1 VLDEN
6 FCLKMFKRASG
17 NSPQLLANF
26 CFLFVLS
33 ACAAIRPSADEQTLR
48 QTGTFIQEVKA
59 FGKSLG
65 IEPTEA
71 LSRTAEERPAL
82 SMLWLW
88 LQRDGTLA
96 LHAPIDIRMAIGFA
110 NDKDQLQLEQVY
122 RVAGYS
128 VYYRQGNEFA
138 DERSVATVGFAAEG
152 TVRRVTVILHE
163 DLHGDNNFDLPW
175 EIEES
180 MVTPLGSLAAV
191 AFFREK
197 GDEEN
202 LKRARASLEEQR
214 QYSRE
219 LNALAQEAE
228 KILQSELAE
237 NAKKKILELIPNYPT
252 YNRQFQR
259 QIAGQHPP
267 TVLEAKLSHDLAY
280 YRYFDRIAA
289 LSEKAPDLKAL
300 ITDLKKIPLNT
311 TYEDLERYLQQ
322 LDSQYAPPVRLSHV
336 VLPGISERKGQ
347 SAKSKGRCVCPMLLE
362 PCEP

>member
-6 FCLKMFKRASG
+6 FFLKMFRRAIG

-33 ACAAIRPSADEQTLR
+33 ACAAIRPSTDGQTLR
-48 QTGTFIQEVKA
+48 QTGAFIQEVKA

-65 IEPTEA
+65 IAPTEA
-71 LSRTAEERPAL
+71 LNRTAEERPAL

-88 LQRDGTLA
+88 LQRNGTLA

-110 NDKDQLQLEQVY
+110 KDKSQLQLEQVY
-122 RVAGYS
+122 DVAGYS
-128 VYYRQGNEFA
+128 VYYRLGNEFA
-138 DERSVATVGFAAEG
+138 DERSVATVGFATEG
-152 TVRRVTVILHE
+152 IVRRVTVILHE

-180 MVTPLGSLAAV
+180 IVTPLGVLAAV
-191 AFFREK
+191 AFFKEK

-202 LKRARASLEEQR
+202 LKRALASLEEQR

-219 LNALAQEAE
+219 LNALVEEAE
-228 KILQSELAE
+228 KILQSESPE
-237 NAKKKILELIPNYPT
+237 NAKKKILELMPAYPI
-252 YNRQFQR
+252 YNRQFQL

-289 LSEKAPDLKAL
+289 LSEKAPDLKTFIA
-300 ITDLKKIPLNT
+300 DLKKIPQDV
-311 TYEDLERYLQQ
+311 TYDDLARYLQQ
-322 LDSQYAPPVRLSHV
+322 LDSQYAPAVRLSRV
-336 VLPGISERKGQ
+336 AITPERKKQ
-347 SAKSKGRCVCPMLLE
+347 SVKSEGVGLCALPFALCGL
-362 PCEP
+362 